1 MYFKIILGLGIES
14 WQGRDLPH
22 THPDRLWGPP
32 TSCTIDVTWLVT
44 LGRGGGQNRPWVLSN
59 LIYKVVKLKRRGRSV

>member
-44 LGRGGGQNRPWVLSN
+44 LGRGGGK
-59 LIYKVVKLKRRGRSV
+59 IDHGF